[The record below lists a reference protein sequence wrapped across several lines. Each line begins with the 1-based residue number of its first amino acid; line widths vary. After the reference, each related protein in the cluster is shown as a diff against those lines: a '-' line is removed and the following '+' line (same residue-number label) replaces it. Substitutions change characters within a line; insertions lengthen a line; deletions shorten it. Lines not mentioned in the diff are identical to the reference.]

1 MVGGLFSSSAKRT
14 KQTVSNLGLN
24 PANKEVVGRNLAR
37 LADCVRD
44 INIKNSPIGLNFINP
59 DLNLI
64 GKSTSLR
71 DTIRSINALSGLKSQ
86 LSPSLQS
93 RFLFQKSLRLLYS
106 R

>member
-14 KQTVSNLGLN
+14 KQSVYNLGLN
-24 PANKEVVGRNLAR
+24 PANKEVVSRNLAR

-44 INIKNSPIGLNFINP
+44 ASTLKNSPDIGLNFINP

-64 GKSTSLR
+64 GKSKSLR

-86 LSPSLQS
+86 LSPLLQS
-93 RFLFQKSLRLLYS
+93 RFLFQNS
-106 R
+106 